1 MKKYNAVYKRL
12 FIIYTAILVTCVL
25 SLDAY
30 FIYYSKENI
39 KSQKLYLNKKM
50 IEDIELELIKN
61 TNSVD
66 RIVNGIYDQS
76 FIATDLVNLLN
87 NDSTTYLKMKLDY
100 LAKSNLEFYNGI
112 QRYVN
117 QAFNTYRQIVSIKF
131 LSYARQELIELDTDG
146 TISKEV
152 LDRNTV
158 ESMQNQKV
166 ISENGKISYIKE
178 ISNPVNLKK
187 EGLILI
193 TYDSQVIDE
202 IVQSYGDDAIIIDQ
216 YGKVI
221 FDSDDDYDRE
231 TLMRYIGK
239 LSIGDKISL
248 DGNIYYTNVI
258 VDKLGNIILGR
269 INSYEATKLPLT
281 YYLMLIFIDIL
292 VVVVAIFI
300 IHIKLKNLSER
311 MNKIITT
318 MDQVKAGNLDVRID
332 ITDDKDELNYI
343 ATQFNDM
350 CIDLKNHIEISY
362 LAEMNK
368 KEAELS
374 KKKAEM
380 LSLQSKINPHFL
392 YNTLESIRMKA
403 IANGNRDVGRMLF
416 LLGNLFRNQLKEDDV
431 ITIEKEINYC
441 KEYLELFKFRYD
453 DKFNY
458 YINCEQE
465 LLNKEIIKFVLQP
478 LAENYTVHGIRREDY
493 DNELHIDI
501 SKNNDNIKI
510 VIEDNGIGIDKNKI
524 NEINQKI
531 KEKDFSGKSIG
542 IANTHERIMLLYGE
556 EYGVKVDEEFENGTR
571 IILNIPMRGE

>member
-1 MKKYNAVYKRL
+1 MKKYNVVYKRL

-178 ISNPVNLKK
+178 ISNPVDLKK

>member
-1 MKKYNAVYKRL
+1 MGKYNAVYKRL

-39 KSQKLYLNKKM
+39 KDQKLYLNKKM

-100 LAKSNLEFYNGI
+100 LAKSDLEFYNGI
-112 QRYVN
+112 QRYVT
-117 QAFNTYRQIVSIKF
+117 QVFNTYRQIVSIKF

-146 TISKEV
+146 TISKEN

-178 ISNPVNLKK
+178 ISNPIDLKK

-193 TYDSQVIDE
+193 AYDNKVIDE
-202 IVQSYGDDAIIIDQ
+202 IVESYENEAIIIDQ
-216 YGKVI
+216 SGKVI
-221 FDSDDDYDRE
+221 FDSDDNYDRE
-231 TLMRYIGK
+231 MLLDYIGK
-239 LSIGDKISL
+239 LSIEDKISL
-248 DGNIYYTNVI
+248 DGNTYYTNVL
-258 VDKLGNIILGR
+258 VDKLGNIVLGR
-269 INSYEATKLPLT
+269 VNSYEATKLPLT
-281 YYLMLIFIDIL
+281 YYLMLMFIDIL
-292 VVVVAIFI
+292 VVLVAIFI
-300 IHIKLKNLSER
+300 IHIKLKGLSER

-318 MDQVKAGNLDVRID
+318 MEQVKEGNLDARID

-350 CIDLKNHIEISY
+350 CIDLKKHIEISY

-403 IANGNRDVGRMLF
+403 IVSGNRDVGRMLF

-458 YINCEQE
+458 YINCDPE
-465 LLNKEIIKFVLQP
+465 LLNKKIIKFILQP

-493 DNELHIDI
+493 DNELNIDI
-501 SKNNDNIKI
+501 LKNNDNIKI

-524 NEINQKI
+524 NEINKKI
-531 KEKDFSGKSIG
+531 KEKDFTGKSIG
-542 IANTHERIMLLYGE
+542 IANTHERIILLYGE
-556 EYGVKVDEEFENGTR
+556 DYGVKVDEEFENGTR

>member
-100 LAKSNLEFYNGI
+100 LAKSELEFYNGI

-178 ISNPVNLKK
+178 ISNPVDLKK

>member
-1 MKKYNAVYKRL
+1 MGKYNAVYKRL

-39 KSQKLYLNKKM
+39 KDQKLYLNKKM

-100 LAKSNLEFYNGI
+100 LVKSDLEFYNGI
-112 QRYVN
+112 QRYVT
-117 QAFNTYRQIVSIKF
+117 QVFNTYRQIVSIKF

-146 TISKEV
+146 TISKEN

-178 ISNPVNLKK
+178 ISNPIDLKK

-193 TYDSQVIDE
+193 AYDNKVIDE
-202 IVQSYGDDAIIIDQ
+202 IVESYENEAIIIDQ
-216 YGKVI
+216 SGKVI
-221 FDSDDDYDRE
+221 FDSDDNYDRE
-231 TLMRYIGK
+231 MLLDYIGK
-239 LSIGDKISL
+239 LSIEDKISL
-248 DGNIYYTNVI
+248 DGNTYYTNVL
-258 VDKLGNIILGR
+258 VDKLGNIVLGR
-269 INSYEATKLPLT
+269 VNSYEATKLPLT
-281 YYLMLIFIDIL
+281 YYLMLMFIDIL
-292 VVVVAIFI
+292 VVLVAIFI
-300 IHIKLKNLSER
+300 IHIKLKGLSER

-318 MDQVKAGNLDVRID
+318 MEQVKEGNLDARID

-350 CIDLKNHIEISY
+350 CIDLKKHIEISY

-403 IANGNRDVGRMLF
+403 IVSGNRDVGRMLF

-458 YINCEQE
+458 YINCDTE
-465 LLNKEIIKFVLQP
+465 LLNKEIIKFILQP

-493 DNELHIDI
+493 DNELNIDI
-501 SKNNDNIKI
+501 LKNNDNIKI

-524 NEINQKI
+524 NEINKKI
-531 KEKDFSGKSIG
+531 KEKDFTGKSIG
-542 IANTHERIMLLYGE
+542 ISNTHERIMLLYGE
-556 EYGVKVDEEFENGTR
+556 DYGVKVDEEFENGTR

>member
-178 ISNPVNLKK
+178 ISNPVDLKK

-531 KEKDFSGKSIG
+531 KEKDFPGKSIG

>member
-1 MKKYNAVYKRL
+1 MRKYNEVYKRL
-12 FIIYTAILVTCVL
+12 FIIYTAILITCVL

-39 KSQKLYLNKKM
+39 KDQKLYLNKKM

-61 TNSVD
+61 SNSAD

-87 NDSTTYLKMKLDY
+87 NDSTTYLRMKLDY
-100 LAKSNLEFYNGI
+100 LAKSDLEFYNGI
-112 QRYVN
+112 QRYIN

-131 LSYARQELIELDTDG
+131 VSYSRQELIELDTDG
-146 TISKEV
+146 TIRKEI

-158 ESMQNQKV
+158 ENMQNQKV
-166 ISENGKISYIKE
+166 ISENGKTSYIKE
-178 ISNPVNLKK
+178 ISNPIDLKK

-193 TYDSQVIDE
+193 TYDNEVIDE

-221 FDSDDDYDRE
+221 FDSDDNYDRE
-231 TLMRYIGK
+231 MLLEYIGK
-239 LSIGDKISL
+239 LSIEDKINL
-248 DGNIYYTNVI
+248 DGNIYYTNVL
-258 VDKLGNIILGR
+258 VDKLGNIVLGR
-269 INSYEATKLPLT
+269 INSYEATKLPIT

-292 VVVVAIFI
+292 VVVVAVFI

-318 MDQVKAGNLDVRID
+318 MDQVKEGNLDVRID

-350 CIDLKNHIEISY
+350 CIDLKKHIEISY
-362 LAEMNK
+362 LAEI
-368 KEAELS
+368 S
-374 KKKAEM
+374 IRKAEM

-416 LLGNLFRNQLKEDDV
+416 LLGNLFRNQLKEDDI
-431 ITIEKEINYC
+431 ITIKKEINYC

-458 YINCEQE
+458 YINCEPE
-465 LLNKEIIKFVLQP
+465 LLNKEIIKFILQP

-493 DNELHIDI
+493 DNKLHINI
-501 SKNNDNIKI
+501 SKNNNNIKI
-510 VIEDNGIGIDKNKI
+510 VIEDNGVGIDKDKI

-531 KEKDFSGKSIG
+531 KEKDFTGKSIG
-542 IANTHERIMLLYGE
+542 IANTHERILLLYGE
-556 EYGVKVDEEFENGTR
+556 EYGLKIDEEFENGTR
-571 IILNIPMRGE
+571 IILSIPMRGE

>member
-131 LSYARQELIELDTDG
+131 LSYARQELIELYTDG

-178 ISNPVNLKK
+178 ISNPVDLKK

>member
-1 MKKYNAVYKRL
+1 MEKYNAVYKRL

-39 KSQKLYLNKKM
+39 KDQKLYLNKKM

-61 TNSVD
+61 TNAVD

-87 NDSTTYLKMKLDY
+87 NDSTTYLKIKLDY
-100 LAKSNLEFYNGI
+100 LAKSDLEFYNGI
-112 QRYVN
+112 QRYIT
-117 QAFNTYRQIVSIKF
+117 QIFDTYRQIVSIKF
-131 LSYARQELIELDTDG
+131 LSYARQELIELDTGG
-146 TISKEV
+146 TIVKEI

-158 ESMQNQKV
+158 ENMQNQKV

-178 ISNPVNLKK
+178 ISNPIDLKK

-193 TYDSQVIDE
+193 AYDTKVIDE
-202 IVQSYGDDAIIIDQ
+202 IVESYENEAIIIDQ
-216 YGKVI
+216 SGKVI
-221 FDSDDDYDRE
+221 FDSDDNYDRE
-231 TLMRYIGK
+231 MLVDYIGK
-239 LSIGDKISL
+239 LSIEDKISL
-248 DGNIYYTNVI
+248 DGNIYYTNVL
-258 VDKLGNIILGR
+258 VDKLGNIVLGR
-269 INSYEATKLPLT
+269 VNSYEATKLPLT
-281 YYLMLIFIDIL
+281 YYLTLMFIDIL
-292 VVVVAIFI
+292 VIVVAIFI
-300 IHIKLKNLSER
+300 IHIKLKGLSER

-318 MDQVKAGNLDVRID
+318 MEQVKEGNLDARID

-350 CIDLKNHIEISY
+350 CIDLKKHIEISY

-403 IANGNRDVGRMLF
+403 IVNGNRDVGRMLF

-458 YINCEQE
+458 YINCDPD
-465 LLNKEIIKFVLQP
+465 LLNKEIIKFILQP

-501 SKNNDNIKI
+501 SKNNGNIKI

-531 KEKDFSGKSIG
+531 KERDFTGKSIG

-556 EYGVKVDEEFENGTR
+556 DYGVKVDEKFENGTR

>member
-178 ISNPVNLKK
+178 ISNPVDLKK

-193 TYDSQVIDE
+193 TYDSQVID
-202 IVQSYGDDAIIIDQ
+202 GDDAIIIDQ

>member
-1 MKKYNAVYKRL
+1 MGKYNAVYKRL

-39 KSQKLYLNKKM
+39 KDQKLYLNKKM

-100 LAKSNLEFYNGI
+100 LAKSDLEFYNGI
-112 QRYVN
+112 QRYVT
-117 QAFNTYRQIVSIKF
+117 QVFNTYRQIVSIKF

-146 TISKEV
+146 TISKEN

-178 ISNPVNLKK
+178 ISNPIDLKK

-193 TYDSQVIDE
+193 AYDNKVIDE
-202 IVQSYGDDAIIIDQ
+202 IVESYENEAIIIDQ
-216 YGKVI
+216 SGKVI
-221 FDSDDDYDRE
+221 FDSDDNYDRE
-231 TLMRYIGK
+231 MLVDYIGK
-239 LSIGDKISL
+239 LSIEDKISL
-248 DGNIYYTNVI
+248 DGNIYYTNVL
-258 VDKLGNIILGR
+258 VDKLGNIVLGR
-269 INSYEATKLPLT
+269 VNSYEATKLPLT
-281 YYLMLIFIDIL
+281 YYLMLMFIDIL
-292 VVVVAIFI
+292 VVLVAIFI
-300 IHIKLKNLSER
+300 IHIKLKGLSER

-318 MDQVKAGNLDVRID
+318 MEQVKEGNLDARID

-350 CIDLKNHIEISY
+350 CIDLKKHIEISY

-403 IANGNRDVGRMLF
+403 IVSGNRDVGRMLF

-458 YINCEQE
+458 YINCDPE
-465 LLNKEIIKFVLQP
+465 LLNKKIIKFILQP

-493 DNELHIDI
+493 DNELNIDI
-501 SKNNDNIKI
+501 LKNNDNIKI

-524 NEINQKI
+524 NEINKKI
-531 KEKDFSGKSIG
+531 KEKDFTGKSIG
-542 IANTHERIMLLYGE
+542 IANTHERIILLYGE
-556 EYGVKVDEEFENGTR
+556 DYGVKVDEEFENGTR

>member
-178 ISNPVNLKK
+178 ISNPVDLKK

-202 IVQSYGDDAIIIDQ
+202 MVQSYGDDAIIIDQ

-269 INSYEATKLPLT
+269 INSYEATKLQLT

>member
-30 FIYYSKENI
+30 FRYYSKENI

-178 ISNPVNLKK
+178 ISNPVDLKK

>member
-1 MKKYNAVYKRL
+1 MGKYNAVYKRL

-39 KSQKLYLNKKM
+39 KDQKLYLNKKM

-100 LAKSNLEFYNGI
+100 LAKSDLEFYNGI
-112 QRYVN
+112 QRYVT
-117 QAFNTYRQIVSIKF
+117 QVFNTYRQIVSIKF

-146 TISKEV
+146 TISKEN

-178 ISNPVNLKK
+178 ISNPIDLKK

-193 TYDSQVIDE
+193 AYDNKVIDE
-202 IVQSYGDDAIIIDQ
+202 IVESYENEAIIIDQ
-216 YGKVI
+216 SGKVI
-221 FDSDDDYDRE
+221 FDSDDNYDRE
-231 TLMRYIGK
+231 MLLDYIGK
-239 LSIGDKISL
+239 LSIEDKISL
-248 DGNIYYTNVI
+248 DGNTYYTNVL
-258 VDKLGNIILGR
+258 VDKLGNIVLGR
-269 INSYEATKLPLT
+269 VNSYEATKLPLT
-281 YYLMLIFIDIL
+281 YYLMLMFIDIL
-292 VVVVAIFI
+292 VVLVAIFI
-300 IHIKLKNLSER
+300 IHIKLKGLSER

-318 MDQVKAGNLDVRID
+318 MEQVKEGNLDARID

-350 CIDLKNHIEISY
+350 CIDLKKHIEISY

-403 IANGNRDVGRMLF
+403 IVSGNRDVGRMLF

-458 YINCEQE
+458 YINCDPE
-465 LLNKEIIKFVLQP
+465 LLNKKIIKFILQP

-493 DNELHIDI
+493 DNELNIDI
-501 SKNNDNIKI
+501 LKNNDNIKI

-524 NEINQKI
+524 NEINKKI
-531 KEKDFSGKSIG
+531 KEKDFTGKSIG

-556 EYGVKVDEEFENGTR
+556 DYGVKVDEEFENGTR

>member
-131 LSYARQELIELDTDG
+131 LSYARQELIELETDG

-178 ISNPVNLKK
+178 ISNPVDLKK

>member
-1 MKKYNAVYKRL
+1 MKKYNTVYKRL

-178 ISNPVNLKK
+178 ISNPVDLKK

>member
-178 ISNPVNLKK
+178 ISNPVDLKK

-571 IILNIPMRGE
+571 IILNVPMRGE

>member
-1 MKKYNAVYKRL
+1 MNKIINIDTDIVIVGSGIAGLYSALNIPEKYSITIVTKKALEDSNSALAQGGICVSKGEYDIKPYIEDTLKAGKYENDIDAV
-12 FIIYTAILVTCVL
+12 TALVNE
-25 SLDAY
+25 
-30 FIYYSKENI
+30 SKEN
-39 KSQKLYLNKKM
+39 
-50 IEDIELELIKN
+50 
-61 TNSVD
+61 
-66 RIVNGIYDQS
+66 
-76 FIATDLVNLLN
+76 
-87 NDSTTYLKMKLDY
+87 
-100 LAKSNLEFYNGI
+100 
-112 QRYVN
+112 
-117 QAFNTYRQIVSIKF
+117 
-131 LSYARQELIELDTDG
+131 
-146 TISKEV
+146 
-152 LDRNTV
+152 
-158 ESMQNQKV
+158 
-166 ISENGKISYIKE
+166 
-178 ISNPVNLKK
+178 
-187 EGLILI
+187 
-193 TYDSQVIDE
+193 
-202 IVQSYGDDAIIIDQ
+202 
-216 YGKVI
+216 
-221 FDSDDDYDRE
+221 
-231 TLMRYIGK
+231 
-239 LSIGDKISL
+239 
-248 DGNIYYTNVI
+248 
-258 VDKLGNIILGR
+258 VDKLIEYGVDFDKQHGELCYTKEAAHSTNRILHVKDETGRYIMESLCEKIKLRKNTFILENTLCSDIIENNNSCHGIIALNNNIQYNIHSQFVIMATGGIGGLFK
-269 INSYEATKLPLT
+269 NSTNRRHITGDGLSICKK
-281 YYLMLIFIDIL
+281 
-292 VVVVAIFI
+292 
-300 IHIKLKNLSER
+300 HNIKLKNLSER

>member
-178 ISNPVNLKK
+178 ISNPVDLKK

>member
-66 RIVNGIYDQS
+66 RIVNGIYYQS

-178 ISNPVNLKK
+178 ISNPVDLKK

-202 IVQSYGDDAIIIDQ
+202 MVQSYGDDAIIIDQ

-269 INSYEATKLPLT
+269 INSYEATKLQLT

>member
-1 MKKYNAVYKRL
+1 MRKYNEVYKRL
-12 FIIYTAILVTCVL
+12 FIIYTAILITCVL

-30 FIYYSKENI
+30 FIYYSKKNI
-39 KSQKLYLNKKM
+39 KNQKLYLNKKM

-61 TNSVD
+61 NNSVD

-87 NDSTTYLKMKLDY
+87 NDSTTYLRIKLDY
-100 LAKSNLEFYNGI
+100 LAKSDLEFYNGI

-131 LSYARQELIELDTDG
+131 VSYSRQELIELDTDG
-146 TISKEV
+146 TIRKEI

-158 ESMQNQKV
+158 ENMQNQKV
-166 ISENGKISYIKE
+166 ISENGKTSYIKE
-178 ISNPVNLKK
+178 ISNPIDLKK

-193 TYDSQVIDE
+193 TYDNEVIDE

-221 FDSDDDYDRE
+221 FDSDDNYDRE
-231 TLMRYIGK
+231 TLLEYIGK
-239 LSIGDKISL
+239 LSIEDKISL
-248 DGNIYYTNVI
+248 DGNIYYTNVL
-258 VDKLGNIILGR
+258 VDKLGNIVLGR
-269 INSYEATKLPLT
+269 INSYEATKLPST

-292 VVVVAIFI
+292 VVLIAIFI

-318 MDQVKAGNLDVRID
+318 MDQVKEGNLDVRIN

-350 CIDLKNHIEISY
+350 CIDLKRHIEISY

-368 KEAELS
+368 KEAEIS
-374 KKKAEM
+374 RRKAEM

-416 LLGNLFRNQLKEDDV
+416 LLGNLFRNQLKEDDI
-431 ITIEKEINYC
+431 ITIKKEINYC

-458 YINCEQE
+458 YINCEPE
-465 LLNKEIIKFVLQP
+465 LLNKKIIKFILQP

-493 DNELHIDI
+493 DNELHINI
-501 SKNNDNIKI
+501 FKNGNNIKI

-531 KEKDFSGKSIG
+531 KDKDFTGKSIG

-556 EYGVKVDEEFENGTR
+556 EYGLKIDEEFENGTR

>member
-117 QAFNTYRQIVSIKF
+117 QAFNTYRKIVSIKF
-131 LSYARQELIELDTDG
+131 LSYSRQELIELDTDG

-178 ISNPVNLKK
+178 ISNPVDLKK

-202 IVQSYGDDAIIIDQ
+202 MVQSYGDDAIIIDQ

>member
-178 ISNPVNLKK
+178 ISNPVDLKK

-465 LLNKEIIKFVLQP
+465 LLNK
-478 LAENYTVHGIRREDY
+478 
-493 DNELHIDI
+493 
-501 SKNNDNIKI
+501 
-510 VIEDNGIGIDKNKI
+510 
-524 NEINQKI
+524 
-531 KEKDFSGKSIG
+531 
-542 IANTHERIMLLYGE
+542 
-556 EYGVKVDEEFENGTR
+556 
-571 IILNIPMRGE
+571 

>member
-1 MKKYNAVYKRL
+1 
-12 FIIYTAILVTCVL
+12 
-25 SLDAY
+25 
-30 FIYYSKENI
+30 
-39 KSQKLYLNKKM
+39 
-50 IEDIELELIKN
+50 
-61 TNSVD
+61 
-66 RIVNGIYDQS
+66 
-76 FIATDLVNLLN
+76 
-87 NDSTTYLKMKLDY
+87 
-100 LAKSNLEFYNGI
+100 
-112 QRYVN
+112 
-117 QAFNTYRQIVSIKF
+117 
-131 LSYARQELIELDTDG
+131 
-146 TISKEV
+146 
-152 LDRNTV
+152 
-158 ESMQNQKV
+158 
-166 ISENGKISYIKE
+166 
-178 ISNPVNLKK
+178 
-187 EGLILI
+187 
-193 TYDSQVIDE
+193 
-202 IVQSYGDDAIIIDQ
+202 
-216 YGKVI
+216 
-221 FDSDDDYDRE
+221 
-231 TLMRYIGK
+231 
-239 LSIGDKISL
+239 
-248 DGNIYYTNVI
+248 
-258 VDKLGNIILGR
+258 
-269 INSYEATKLPLT
+269 
-281 YYLMLIFIDIL
+281 
-292 VVVVAIFI
+292 
-300 IHIKLKNLSER
+300 
-311 MNKIITT
+311 
-318 MDQVKAGNLDVRID
+318 
-332 ITDDKDELNYI
+332 
-343 ATQFNDM
+343 
-350 CIDLKNHIEISY
+350 
-362 LAEMNK
+362 MNK

-542 IANTHERIMLLYGE
+542 IASTHERIMFLYGE

>member
-178 ISNPVNLKK
+178 ISNPVDLKK

-269 INSYEATKLPLT
+269 VNSYEATKLPLT

>member
-178 ISNPVNLKK
+178 ISNPVDLKK

-556 EYGVKVDEEFENGTR
+556 EYGVKVDKEFENGTR

>member
-178 ISNPVNLKK
+178 ISNPVDLKK

-202 IVQSYGDDAIIIDQ
+202 IVQSYGDDAIIIDK